1 MKKRTLS
8 ALLATIGCGCVLL
21 GGALQAAAAAPVKT
35 FGNWRVSTLV
45 PPSNFHLINGIAIGP
60 DGYFYF
66 ASVASESLYR
76 TRDFK
81 TVESLVGPPLGKSDD
96 LVLSP
101 DGTIFYTTVGDGAV
115 RRRDPDGKVR
125 DIATGIPSVNP
136 IVWSLDHKHL
146 IVGQMQ
152 DGGSFW
158 EVDPEGV
165 KPARKILD
173 NIGGANAFAIDS
185 DGTIYAPLYFKQKL
199 VKIDPHTGAVTTILN
214 HIEHPVTVRLAP
226 DRSVLAVESST
237 GHLKRL
243 KDGEWETLGTLPT
256 GVDNMIVRPDGK
268 IFATT
273 MGDGSVTEFD
283 LNSRRMSTVYRANL
297 GFPTDIDFA
306 NGKIYVADFFSLRS
320 VDPVTGKVTDIA
332 RPAQSKLLI
341 PSAIST
347 GNGYAALA
355 SEFLGYVQIMD
366 LSNNAIVQTLTG
378 FDKPTEAIRTRDGKV
393 YVLQPVS
400 GTLVRV
406 DGDAHTVVADGL
418 KAPTGMS
425 DAGDG
430 TVIVAES
437 GSGALL
443 AINLAT
449 GAKAVVKAGLGKPR
463 AVAIGKTGYAVLD
476 EGGGKVWWV
485 NKATRSAAMIARDL
499 PVGFLAKPYPRTGGI
514 ALGDD
519 RTIYVS
525 ADKNNAIYKITRH

>member
-1 MKKRTLS
+1 MLS
-8 ALLATIGCGCVLL
+8 ALLATIGCGCALL
-21 GGALQAAAAAPVKT
+21 GGALQASPSAPVKT
-35 FGNWRVSTLV
+35 FGAWRVSTLV
-45 PPSNFHLINGIAIGP
+45 PPSNFHLINGVAIGP

-66 ASVASESLYR
+66 ASIASESIYR

-81 TVESLVGPPLGKSDD
+81 TVEALVGPPLGKSDD

-125 DIATGIPSVNP
+125 DIATGIPNVNP

-146 IVGQMQ
+146 IVAQMQ

-185 DGTIYAPLYFKQKL
+185 DGMIYAPLYFKQKL
-199 VKIDPHTGAVTTILN
+199 VKIDPATGTVTTILD

-226 DRSVLAVESST
+226 DRSILAVESST
-237 GHLKRL
+237 GHLYRL
-243 KDGEWETLGTLPT
+243 KDGRKETLGTLPT
-256 GVDNMIVRPDGK
+256 GIDNIVVRPDGK
-268 IFATT
+268 VFATT
-273 MGDGSVTEFD
+273 MGDGSITEFD
-283 LNSRRMSTVYRANL
+283 LNTRRMSTVYRAKL
-297 GFPTDIDFA
+297 GFPTDIDVA
-306 NGKIYVADFFSLRS
+306 NGKIYVADFFTLRS
-320 VDPVTGKVTDIA
+320 VDPATRKITDLA
-332 RPAQSKLLI
+332 RPAESKLLI

-355 SEFLGYVQIMD
+355 SEFLGYVQIVD

-378 FDKPTEAIRTRDGKV
+378 FDKPTEAVRTRDGKI

-406 DGDAHTVVADGL
+406 DGDSHTVVAGGL
-418 KAPTGMS
+418 NAPAGMA

-430 TVIVAES
+430 TLIVADS
-437 GSGALL
+437 GSGSLVAV
-443 AINLAT
+443 NLAT
-449 GAKAVVKAGLGKPR
+449 GAKTVVKTGLGKPR

-476 EGGGKVWWV
+476 EAGGNVWWV
-485 NKATRSAAMIARDL
+485 SKATHAATRVARNL
-499 PVGFLAKPYPRTGGI
+499 PVGFLSKPYPRTGGI
-514 ALGDD
+514 ALDGE

-525 ADKNNAIYKITRH
+525 ADKTNAIYKISRR